1 VKNNKHMDFLKKIR
15 ISESQAKKKDN
26 NRGVYDNA
34 THRKTEQE
42 KLNIQKEL
50 ERRIE
55 ELFGAAEED

>member
-1 VKNNKHMDFLKKIR
+1 MKNNKHMNFLKNIR
-15 ISESQAKKKDN
+15 ISESQAKKKDS
-26 NRGVYDNA
+26 NRVVHDNA

-42 KLNIQKEL
+42 ELNIQKEL